1 MIEYIKKSDAMKRL
15 EELIFY
21 YDILKEYSYRHGAKA
36 AQKTIDAIP
45 TINYND
51 NLTNNWILCKD
62 QMPPND
68 TELLVSVRYIETNDV
83 FVWFG
88 TRISNGWNIAT
99 IEEVRELYD
108 SDTTKFEVIAWMF
121 LPAPYKPK
129 I

>member
-1 MIEYIKKSDAMKRL
+1 MIEYIKKSDAMKALQKLLYRY
-15 EELIFY
+15 EL
-21 YDILKEYSYRHGAKA
+21 LKAYSHRYGVES
-36 AQKTIDAIP
+36 AQRVIDSMP
-45 TINYND
+45 TVNYNN

-88 TRISNGWNIAT
+88 TRISHGWNIAT
-99 IEEVRELYD
+99 IQEVRELYD
-108 SDTTKFEVIAWMF
+108 SDTTEFEVIAWMS

>member
-1 MIEYIKKSDAMKRL
+1 MIEYIKKSDAMKCL
-15 EELIFY
+15 EELMFY
-21 YDILKEYSYRHGAKA
+21 YRVLGGYSYEHGAKA
-36 AQKTIDAIP
+36 AQKTIDSIP
-45 TINYND
+45 TVNYND

-68 TELLVSVRYIETNDV
+68 AELLVSVRYVETNDV

-88 TRISNGWNIAT
+88 TRISYGWNIAT
-99 IEEVRELYD
+99 IQEIRELYD
-108 SDTTKFEVIAWMF
+108 SDTTEFEVIAWMF

>member
-1 MIEYIKKSDAMKRL
+1 MIEYIKKSDAMKALQKQLYRY
-15 EELIFY
+15 EL
-21 YDILKEYSYRHGAKA
+21 LKAYSHRYGVES
-36 AQKTIDAIP
+36 AQMVIDSIP
-45 TINYND
+45 TVNYND

-68 TELLVSVRYIETNDV
+68 TELLVSVRYTETNDV

-88 TRISNGWNIAT
+88 TRISHGWNIAT
-99 IEEVRELYD
+99 IQEVRELYD
-108 SDTTKFEVIAWMF
+108 SDTTEFEVIAWMS